1 MRTCIILLVL
11 FSSALSFAQDKQ
23 LLLGETS
30 YQKEQNAKFK
40 EVLKSPLTE
49 ADRKTFKALDFFKF
63 DSAYVVTANFKRT
76 LNQTPFEMPTTTD
89 RKPMY
94 VKYGELSFVLKGKAC
109 KLSVYQNIEL
119 IKRAGYET
127 HLFLPFIDETNGA
140 ESYGG
145 GRYLDTSKPE
155 GATMVL
161 NFNEAYNPYC
171 AYSPRYSCPVVPLE
185 NALEVKVEAGVKSY
199 DKH

>member
-1 MRTCIILLVL
+1 MRKTIILFVL
-11 FSSALSFAQDKQ
+11 FVSTLSCTQGKQ
-23 LLLGETS
+23 PLLGDTD

-40 EVLKSPLTE
+40 DALKSPLTE
-49 ADRKTFKALDFFKF
+49 KDRKTFRALDFFKF
-63 DSAYVVTANFKRT
+63 DSAYLVTANFKRV
-76 LNQTPFEMPTTTD
+76 LNETPFEMPTTTD

-94 VKYGELSFVLKGKAC
+94 VKYGELSFVLNNKEC
-109 KLSVYQNIEL
+109 KLNIYQNIEL
-119 IKRAGYET
+119 VKREGYEN
-127 HLFLPFIDETNGA
+127 HLFLPFIDETNGE

-145 GRYLDTSKPE
+145 GRYIDTSRPE
-155 GATMVL
+155 GDTMVL

-185 NALEVKVEAGVKSY
+185 NSLDVRVEAGVKAY